1 MKKKWLHLLVAASI
15 AAGLL
20 SGCAGGTASTPTPS
34 PTPVEKTKVS
44 IAMLAGPTGMG
55 AVELMQKNDDGTA
68 ANEYDFTV
76 ATAPEQITGKIISGE
91 LDIAAVPTNLAAVLY
106 NKTGGK
112 VQIAAVNTL
121 GVLYILENGDT
132 VHSMEDLR
140 GKTIYATGQGSNP
153 EYVLNYLLRKNGLE
167 PGVDVTIEYK
177 ASEELAALMASGG
190 AEIAMLPV
198 PAATGVLLKNS
209 SVRAALNLSDEWE
222 KAVGED
228 GGVLTQGCI
237 VVQKTFAEE
246 HPEALE
252 AFLSEYS
259 DSISYVTGNSD
270 EAAKL
275 IYQYGITGSEAIA
288 AAAIPDSNL
297 VFLTGD
303 DMKTSL
309 DAYFQVLFDADPAS
323 VGGTLPDDGIYYT
336 K

>member
-1 MKKKWLHLLVAASI
+1 MSKNWIHLLLAGVM

-20 SGCAGGTASTPTPS
+20 SGCASGGTATQSPS
-34 PTPVEKTKVS
+34 PTPVEKTKIS
-44 IAMLAGPTGMG
+44 IAVLAGPTGMG
-55 AVELMQKNDDGTA
+55 AVQLMEENDAGTA

-76 ATAPEQITGKIISGE
+76 ATAPDEITGKIISGE

-153 EYVLNYLLRKNGLE
+153 EYVLNNLLRENGLE
-167 PGVDVTIEYK
+167 PGTDVTVEYK
-177 ASEELAALMASGG
+177 ASEELAALIASGG

-209 SVRAALNLSDEWE
+209 SVRVALNLSEEWE

-237 VVQKTFAEE
+237 IVQKAFAEE

-252 AFLSEYS
+252 AFLAEYS
-259 DSISYVTGNSD
+259 DSISYVAGNPA

-275 IYQYGITGSEAIA
+275 VYQYGITGSEAVA

-297 VFLTGD
+297 VFITGE

-309 DAYFQVLFDADPAS
+309 DTYFQVLYAADPAS
-323 VGGTLPDDGIYYT
+323 VGGALPDDGIYYT